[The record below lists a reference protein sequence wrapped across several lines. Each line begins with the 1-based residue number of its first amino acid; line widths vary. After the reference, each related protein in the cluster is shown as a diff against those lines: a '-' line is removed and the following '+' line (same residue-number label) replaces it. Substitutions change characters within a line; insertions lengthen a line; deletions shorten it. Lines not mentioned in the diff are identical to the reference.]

1 MTAETRGGRSTGL
14 STRLT
19 RPVDV
24 AVVTAAAGALL
35 AALGAA
41 VPGVT
46 GVLAATAAIGV
57 IAGFS
62 VSGSV

>member
-1 MTAETRGGRSTGL
+1 M
-14 STRLT
+14 
-19 RPVDV
+19 DV